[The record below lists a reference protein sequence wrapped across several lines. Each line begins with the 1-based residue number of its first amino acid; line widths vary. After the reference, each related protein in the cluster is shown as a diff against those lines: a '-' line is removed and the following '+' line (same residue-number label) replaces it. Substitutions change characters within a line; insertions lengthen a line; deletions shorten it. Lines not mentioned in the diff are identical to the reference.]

1 MANHKHAG
9 HGVRY
14 LAMLAAL
21 FSPVTVSLAEDPPAP
36 AETGGLVCEPVPETE
51 IHAPGDPHW
60 IGHTMRQ
67 LQETLGKERMCLG
80 QPSKNLV
87 LVYHRRGADC
97 LDAYVI
103 DACEVVIKY
112 YCRPLPAT
120 PMRWDDRPPASG
132 AR

>member
-1 MANHKHAG
+1 MGGYKHAS

-14 LAMLAAL
+14 LALLALL
-21 FSPVTVSLAEDPPAP
+21 FSPVSVSLAESPPAHS
-36 AETGGLVCEPVPETE
+36 ETGGVCQPVSETE
-51 IHAPGDPHW
+51 VHAPGDPHW
-60 IGHTMRQ
+60 IGHTIRQ
-67 LQETLGKERMCLG
+67 LQETLGKEQVRLG

-112 YCRPLPAT
+112 YCRPMPAT
-120 PMRWDDRPPASG
+120 PMKWDGKPPASG